1 MLGAKSVG
9 QSETDRC
16 NKAIREDATGA
27 EWDIQFQYF
36 L

>member
-1 MLGAKSVG
+1 MLGAQSVG

-16 NKAIREDATGA
+16 DKAIQEDAAGA
-27 EWDIQFQYF
+27 EWDIQFKYF